1 VIGSCKPP
9 SAFPRYGNGAYSYA
23 FRIDVNLSP
32 ECGVRATYRWQ
43 TVAGH
48 SQRRGMVG
56 MHQPIAVQGKWLWH
70 VVRGYFNYHAVPT
83 NSRALV
89 AFRTEIVK
97 SWHRVLTR
105 TQRAG
110 DSQLGP
116 HEPAD

>member
-1 VIGSCKPP
+1 MTARGKCIVIGSCKPP

-32 ECGVRATYRWQ
+32 ECGVWATYCWQ

-56 MHQPIAVQGKWLWH
+56 MHDRQELASGAHP
-70 VVRGYFNYHAVPT
+70 
-83 NSRALV
+83 
-89 AFRTEIVK
+89 
-97 SWHRVLTR
+97 

-110 DSQLGP
+110 DSQLGQ